1 MPKFETGYEQQKWSK
16 LERQARVTL
25 DKLRSGMGT
34 AADLKKAEVLIAQ
47 YGGLATDVMG
57 KAVQLMRLMG
67 KERIDRIDSRRM
79 ARGKSPL
86 QPGSRESL
94 LELAITRVVQSEG
107 AELAI
112 TLEDSMKSLLEQ
124 QDERQASMFQRKLDE
139 LRGDLPS
146 TDDTIALQ
154 EASDED
160 QANDLDNQV
169 QRIIDYFD
177 GKFADTFSKIDKA
190 VEDSMMNGLTRFIEK
205 IRGEGP
211 TAAGTPLLEGAL
223 SSSYSVSTM
232 AARTGEMG
240 GIGAVGTP
248 VQVSEQFEQELGNT
262 ITKQGDLLDTLNT
275 GITDLDEPPSKK
287 DEQEKADTWWRRLKV
302 WMGDNV
308 GSKAKKAGLGIFAGL
323 LALAGRALLTQ
334 LFGGRVL
341 NDFQSMFSID
351 KIKEYGDKLYD
362 YVAEKS
368 KSLLSWIS
376 AKFDKYLNPLH
387 EDDADIARKSAS
399 AAQTASTGKTYA
411 QSQLNM
417 FKGKL
422 EQAKAEGN
430 PSAIRFYTNKVA
442 AAQKN
447 LDIHTRVEVEQTKQA
462 EEAAARA
469 GIDVP
474 PTKPVTEV
482 LPTVPDT
489 TNQPSTPNIS
499 DKAAFGVFRRR
510 RGNTTPEAIGVDVSP
525 AVTSPMDGGMSTIDQ
540 PQMSKAVGG
549 ASFNLGSFGYNSNVD
564 QMLGIVNLDLMGS

>member
-417 FKGKL
+417 FKEKL

-525 AVTSPMDGGMSTIDQ
+525 AVTLPIDGGMSTIDQ

-549 ASFNLGSFGYNSNVD
+549 ASFNLGSFGYNSSVD
-564 QMLGIVNLDLMGS
+564 QMLGIVNLDLIGS